1 MLTPLGGKHI
11 SALQPPEKH
20 FQPFLAFKVRM
31 YLGSHARLLL
41 PPGPQQVTC
50 DFPNTLWHSLHTPF
64 SVQSALSYYRL
75 ELLFTLQSPRQSHPC
90 GAPPHNR
97 ANPSSSRA
105 NLASDTHST
114 PCPHV
119 SFPSETA
126 DSLREGYN
134 SGPAHGRCSRKTS
147 IELSNKKSQ
156 CFSES

>member
-50 DFPNTLWHSLHTPF
+50 DFPDTLWHSLHTPF

-75 ELLFTLQSPRQSHPC
+75 ELLFTLQSPRQSHPTTELILPPP
-90 GAPPHNR
+90 GLTLHLTHIPPH
-97 ANPSSSRA
+97 AHMSA
-105 NLASDTHST
+105 
-114 PCPHV
+114 
-119 SFPSETA
+119 FP
-126 DSLREGYN
+126 LKLQI
-134 SGPAHGRCSRKTS
+134 H
-147 IELSNKKSQ
+147 
-156 CFSES
+156 